1 IMFGEGISKTG
12 ELVDYGVKLD
22 IVDKAGAWFSY
33 GDSKIGQG
41 RENSKVFLK
50 DNPEIAKEIE
60 TKILA
65 AMGVNDSIISGS
77 ISEDDDDSTEIDE

>member
-1 IMFGEGISKTG
+1 MFGEGISKTG